1 MQDQP
6 LRRPGQPRA
15 SIGAIAGLP
24 RVVRE
29 APALPRARDPVHSRG
44 YRLVCPGTPRWDV
57 LPSPTRLDVVLAG
70 GLAVVSVG
78 LALALPDE
86 PPYEA
91 VDAVTVI
98 AAAAGPL
105 ALVWRQAAPLVA
117 QAGTSLAIVATAAAG
132 SPIDFLAWPAWFAL
146 FSCFAVGGIRLRA
159 AATAI
164 GGLAVAGYVA
174 FDHGDPVDALPS
186 IVVSFLVAALA
197 GVLSRRQSDAVAAE
211 AASAAESRR
220 QALEAERLLSQERGR
235 LARELHDSLGH
246 TVNVMVLQAGV
257 GRRVFADNPTYAQE
271 ALTSIETAGRASLD
285 ELNRLL
291 RVLQP
296 DGGGAAEP
304 FAPTVADL
312 EEMAE
317 RIRATG
323 RPVEL
328 RTNGVELP
336 AGAARAVY
344 RIVQEALTN
353 AVRHTPSGRIR
364 VELLRNDSQVLL
376 EVINECDPVAD
387 PVPGHGLVNMRER
400 ARLEGGELEAAP
412 VEGGFRVRA
421 VLPADAAVTP

>member
-1 MQDQP
+1 MPHPQAA
-6 LRRPGQPRA
+6 RPWW
-15 SIGAIAGLP
+15 AGT
-24 RVVRE
+24 RVD
-29 APALPRARDPVHSRG
+29 A
-44 YRLVCPGTPRWDV
+44 
-57 LPSPTRLDVVLAG
+57 VLAG
-70 GLAVVSVG
+70 AMAVVAVGLVLAVP
-78 LALALPDE
+78 AE
-86 PPYEA
+86 PPYEQP
-91 VDAVTVI
+91 DAVTLA

-105 ALVWRQAAPLVA
+105 ALVWRQTAPLVA
-117 QAGTSLAIVATAAAG
+117 QAGAGLAIVATSAAG

-146 FSCFAVGGIRLRA
+146 FSCFAVGGGRLRA
-159 AATAI
+159 AATVIAAL
-164 GGLAVAGYVA
+164 GAAGFVT
-174 FDHGDPVDALPS
+174 FDHGDPMEALPS
-186 IVVSFLVAALA
+186 IVVSFLVATVA
-197 GVLSRRQSDAVAAE
+197 GALSRRLTRAVAAE
-211 AASAAESRR
+211 AAHAAESRR
-220 QALEAERLLSQERGR
+220 QALEAERLLMQERGR

-257 GRRVFADNPTYAQE
+257 GRRVFADNPTYAHE
-271 ALTSIETAGRASLD
+271 ALVSIETAGRAALD

-296 DGGGAAEP
+296 ESGGGTTEP
-304 FAPTVADL
+304 YAPTLADL

-336 AGAARAVY
+336 AGTARAVY

-364 VELLRNDSQVLL
+364 VELLRNGPQVLL
-376 EVINECDPVAD
+376 EVLNECDTPAD
-387 PVPGHGLVNMRER
+387 PTPGHGLVNMRER

-412 VEGGFRVRA
+412 VDGGFRVRA

>member
-1 MQDQP
+1 M
-6 LRRPGQPRA
+6 
-15 SIGAIAGLP
+15 
-24 RVVRE
+24 
-29 APALPRARDPVHSRG
+29 
-44 YRLVCPGTPRWDV
+44 
-57 LPSPTRLDVVLAG
+57 
-70 GLAVVSVG
+70 AVVSVG
-78 LALALPDE
+78 LALALPAD
-86 PPYEA
+86 PPYEP
-91 VDAVTVI
+91 VNAVTLL

-105 ALVWRQAAPLVA
+105 SLVWRQTAPLAA
-117 QAGTSLAIVATAAAG
+117 QAGSALAIVATAAVG

-146 FSCFAVGGIRLRA
+146 FSCFAAGGVRLRVA
-159 AATAI
+159 ASVIA
-164 GGLAVAGYVA
+164 GLAVTGYVA
-174 FDHGDPVDALPS
+174 LDHGDPVEALPS
-186 IVVSFLVAALA
+186 IVLSFLVATIA
-197 GVLSRRQSDAVAAE
+197 GVLSRKQTRAVAAE
-211 AASAAESRR
+211 AAHAAESRR
-220 QALEAERLLSQERGR
+220 QALEAERLLMQERGR

-257 GRRVFADNPTYAQE
+257 GRRVFADNPAYAQE
-271 ALTSIETAGRASLD
+271 ALVSIETAGRASLD

-296 DGGGAAEP
+296 EGGGTAEP
-304 FAPTVADL
+304 FAPTLADL

-323 RPVEL
+323 RAVEL

-376 EVINECDPVAD
+376 EVLNECDPVAD
-387 PVPGHGLVNMRER
+387 PIPGHGLVNMRER

-412 VEGGFRVRA
+412 VDGGFRVRA
-421 VLPADAAVTP
+421 VLPADAAVAP

>member
-1 MQDQP
+1 
-6 LRRPGQPRA
+6 
-15 SIGAIAGLP
+15 
-24 RVVRE
+24 
-29 APALPRARDPVHSRG
+29 
-44 YRLVCPGTPRWDV
+44 
-57 LPSPTRLDVVLAG
+57 
-70 GLAVVSVG
+70 
-78 LALALPDE
+78 
-86 PPYEA
+86 
-91 VDAVTVI
+91 
-98 AAAAGPL
+98 
-105 ALVWRQAAPLVA
+105 
-117 QAGTSLAIVATAAAG
+117 
-132 SPIDFLAWPAWFAL
+132 
-146 FSCFAVGGIRLRA
+146 
-159 AATAI
+159 
-164 GGLAVAGYVA
+164 
-174 FDHGDPVDALPS
+174 
-186 IVVSFLVAALA
+186 
-197 GVLSRRQSDAVAAE
+197 
-211 AASAAESRR
+211 
-220 QALEAERLLSQERGR
+220 
-235 LARELHDSLGH
+235 
-246 TVNVMVLQAGV
+246 MVLQAGV

-296 DGGGAAEP
+296 DGGGTAEP

-353 AVRHTPSGRIR
+353 AVRHTPGGRIR

-376 EVINECDPVAD
+376 EVLNECDPVAD

-412 VEGGFRVRA
+412 VDGGFRVRA
-421 VLPADAAVTP
+421 VLPADATVAQ